1 MSNRA
6 ATVRTVVGFLK
17 SVLVRRLPFLN
28 KGQTLA
34 SIFNYHDV
42 AGLFPTSG
50 QPNERQFELIKQA
63 GYDTVINLAPAS
75 RLENA
80 VIEEAQI
87 LQSLGIRYVHLP
99 VDFENPTDEDFAKF
113 VEAVKDR
120 ENLWVH
126 CAANMRV
133 SAFTYR
139 YRCEVLQHDP
149 ASARADL
156 DRIWEPY
163 GVWRKF
169 LGWDS

>member
-1 MSNRA
+1 M
-6 ATVRTVVGFLK
+6 
-17 SVLVRRLPFLN
+17 
-28 KGQTLA
+28 
-34 SIFNYHDV
+34 
-42 AGLFPTSG
+42 
-50 QPNERQFELIKQA
+50 
-63 GYDTVINLAPAS
+63 
-75 RLENA
+75 LENS
-80 VIEEAQI
+80 VVDERRILEAA
-87 LQSLGIRYVHLP
+87 GARYVHLP
-99 VDFENPTDEDFAKF
+99 VDFKNPTEDDF
-113 VEAVKDR
+113 EAFTELMRSSDS
-120 ENLWVH
+120 EHLWVH